1 MSAETQWRLEG
12 VQFGYGERVAVDGVS
27 FAIGGGEL
35 VAIVGPNG
43 CGKSTLLKLMLGALS
58 PAAGEI
64 MLDKK
69 PVRAWGRIGMARR
82 AAFVP
87 QMAGTAE
94 SAAGL
99 SGGGFT
105 VLQTVLMA
113 RYARHVEE
121 RSGILR
127 AAGGLGIFGF
137 ETGADQEAATQA
149 MWNADVHHLAAR
161 EIETLSGGEK
171 QRVAIARAFAQ
182 DTPALLLDE
191 PTSALDLY
199 HQLELMEQLRAA
211 VAGGKLV
218 VLVTHDLNLA
228 RRAATRV
235 LVMDRGKMV
244 ADGKPESVLVPAVL
258 EPVYQVVVDGGAD
271 GTLRLSRRATRA

>member
-1 MSAETQWRLEG
+1 
-12 VQFGYGERVAVDGVS
+12 
-27 FAIGGGEL
+27 
-35 VAIVGPNG
+35 
-43 CGKSTLLKLMLGALS
+43 
-58 PAAGEI
+58 
-64 MLDKK
+64 
-69 PVRAWGRIGMARR
+69 
-82 AAFVP
+82 
-87 QMAGTAE
+87 
-94 SAAGL
+94 
-99 SGGGFT
+99 
-105 VLQTVLMA
+105 
-113 RYARHVEE
+113 
-121 RSGILR
+121 
-127 AAGGLGIFGF
+127 
-137 ETGADQEAATQA
+137 
-149 MWNADVHHLAAR
+149 VHHLAAR

-244 ADGKPESVLVPAVL
+244 ADGKPEAVLVPAVL

-271 GTLRLSRRATRA
+271 GTLRFSRRATRA